1 MFFKICILKHFAIF
15 TGKHLCWSLFFNEIT
30 GFRLA
35 TLLRRRLQHRCFPAN
50 IGKFLRAA
58 LFPEHLRWLVLK
70 VGNSVLYIYVLCFF
84 KKSFKV
90 FFFLR
95 KNISCWKYFHVV
107 IRYLFCE
114 IIFTKMPVFFSK
126 ILKTLR
132 YWERNMHK

>member
-30 GFRLA
+30 GFRFA
-35 TLLRRRLQHRCFPAN
+35 TLLRKRLQHRCFPAN
-50 IGKFLRAA
+50 IAKFLRAA

-70 VGNSVLYIYVLCFF
+70 VGNSVLYIYVLYFF

-95 KNISCWKYFHVV
+95 KNISCSKYFHVV
-107 IRYLFCE
+107 IRYLVCE
-114 IIFTKMPVFFSK
+114 IIFTKMPVFFLK

-132 YWERNMHK
+132 